1 MLFSANQLK
10 KEASKP
16 AIVATTT
23 ATAESIY
30 SASSSLQS
38 SPSTTTSTSRSY
50 LVANEPGKK
59 SKHPLC
65 PICRNEIIDIIR
77 FFKS

>member
-1 MLFSANQLK
+1 LK

-16 AIVATTT
+16 APLIATTAVAGSVYT
-23 ATAESIY
+23 P
-30 SASSSLQS
+30 SSTLES
-38 SPSTTTSTSRSY
+38 SPSVTTSTSRSY
-50 LVANEPGKK
+50 LVNNEAQKK